1 MKEKMKKIVSRRA
14 IVIFFLIVY
23 ALIIMISTRSEY
35 LQYKEIGEQYVSIFE
50 KNVKTKYLVFLVAF
64 VISYLAIF
72 ISNKVVRGFL
82 KELFDKEQ
90 KEMPKLP
97 NKSISFIVSVIVA
110 FVAQWTLTQKF
121 LMFTSVAKFGINDP
135 VFGMDV
141 SFYMFQI
148 PFIKAVLIFAIAFL
162 ALLTVYISVYYIV
175 IINVCLQGVEANE
188 LRKNNFLKQL
198 FINLFIIAFL
208 IACLM
213 ILSSQE
219 VVTGNLITL
228 KDDARTELVG
238 AGLTE
243 VKVKVL
249 GYRIL
254 AVVILFS
261 LCRVIKY
268 LKKFKVKK
276 IVSSMLITPIYL
288 VILFVVMTGFQ
299 YIYAERNELDKQ
311 KKYIDENIKNTRI
324 AYSVDIEEK
333 EIDNTST
340 LDDITISKNADLIRQ
355 ITLLD
360 KETTLTNLVEYK
372 DNEGY
377 YTYKTTQ
384 IGRYRVNGRMK
395 SLYITP
401 REIISGANRTYNN
414 KTYQYT
420 HGYGVVISD
429 ATTVDK
435 TTGGLSYIQSKYTS
449 DEDKIKIAEPRIY
462 FGLATNDTIVTNAK
476 DKKEF
481 DYPTSTTSYEEN
493 EYDGEA
499 GISANL
505 FDRAVLSISEKNYK
519 LLFNSSMN
527 SDSKILMNRNIR
539 DRAKV
544 LLPYLLYDES
554 PYMVIRDDGELVW
567 VLDAYTVSNSYPYS
581 QKTTI
586 QVEGKYKQINYIRN
600 SIKVVIDAYDGTTKF
615 YITDSTDPI
624 AMSYY
629 NMYPELFVDKNES
642 IPEDIQKNIVYPEF
656 LYKIQATVLERY
668 HNVNTEILYRSDDV
682 WEADRQIG
690 SDDMNKISVE
700 PYYTVLKTS
709 DATSEEL
716 GLVLPYTKANKQS
729 LNSYLVGTYSDG
741 KNKLTMYKLIS
752 DTTLPAI
759 QQLNVQIDQDK
770 TFSDELEK
778 INTTGTQII
787 RKTYIVPIENSILY
801 IEPVYQVL
809 LNEQSKVPTLKKV
822 IVASGT
828 KVAIGDD
835 LVEAL
840 TTLLTDSAGKIEFV
854 NTEDKQQL
862 INAIIKASKNLKE
875 STESKNWELIGTDI
889 EKLQTLIDQLEA
901 VEKQNTETTNN
912 KSGFLDSKE

>member
-1 MKEKMKKIVSRRA
+1 MKEKMKKVISRRA

-50 KNVKTKYLVFLVAF
+50 KNIKTKYLVFLVTF
-64 VISYLAIF
+64 MISYLAIF
-72 ISNKVVRGFL
+72 ISNKVVRKFL
-82 KELFDKEQ
+82 KELFEKEQ

-110 FVAQWTLTQKF
+110 FIAQWTLTQKF
-121 LMFTSVAKFGINDP
+121 LMFTNVAQFGIEDP
-135 VFGMDV
+135 VFGLDI

-148 PFIKAVLIFAIAFL
+148 PFIKAVLIFLIAFL
-162 ALLTVYISVYYIV
+162 AILTVYISVYYIV

-198 FINLFIIAFL
+198 FTNLFIIAFL

-213 ILSSQE
+213 VLSSQE

-228 KDDARTELVG
+228 KDETRTELVG
-238 AGLTE
+238 AGVTE
-243 VKVKVL
+243 VKIKVM

-254 AVVILFS
+254 SLVILFS

-288 VILFVVMTGFQ
+288 VVLFIVMTGFQ

-311 KKYIDENIKNTRI
+311 KKYIDENIKSTRM
-324 AYSVDIEEK
+324 AYSIDIEEK

-340 LDDITISKNADLIRQ
+340 LDDTTISKNADLIRQ
-355 ITLLD
+355 ITILD
-360 KETTLTNLVEYK
+360 KNTTLSNLSEYK
-372 DNEGY
+372 NNEGY

-384 IGRYRVNGRMK
+384 IGRYRINGRMK

-401 REIISGANRTYNN
+401 REIVSGVNRTYNN

-420 HGYGVVISD
+420 HGYGVVISEAVSAD
-429 ATTVDK
+429 EN
-435 TTGGLSYIQSKYTS
+435 TGSLLYIQSKYTN
-449 DEDKIKIAEPRIY
+449 DDDKIKIEEPRIY
-462 FGLATNDTIVTNAK
+462 FGLATNDTIVTNVK

-481 DYPTSTTSYEEN
+481 DYPISTTTYEEN
-493 EYDGEA
+493 KYSGDA

-505 FDRAVLSISEKNYK
+505 LDRAVLSITEKNYK
-519 LLFNSSMN
+519 LLFNNSMN
-527 SDSKILMNRNIR
+527 ADSKILMNRNIR

-544 LLPYLLYDES
+544 LLPYLIYDES

-567 VLDAYTVSNSYPYS
+567 VLDAYTTSNSYPYS

-586 QVEGKYKQINYIRN
+586 QTEGKYKQINYIRN
-600 SIKVVIDAYDGTTKF
+600 SVKVIIDAYDGTTKF

-642 IPEDIQKNIVYPEF
+642 IPEDIRKNIVYPEY
-656 LYKIQATVLERY
+656 LYKIQSTILERY

-682 WEADRQIG
+682 WQADRQMG
-690 SDDMNKISVE
+690 SDDTNKISVE
-700 PYYTVLKTS
+700 PYYTVLKTVDS
-709 DATSEEL
+709 SNEEL

-729 LNSYLVGTYSDG
+729 LNSYLVGTYSGG
-741 KNKLTMYKLIS
+741 KNKLIMYKLIS

-770 TFSDELEK
+770 TISEELEK

-801 IEPVYQVL
+801 IEPVYQIL
-809 LNEQSKVPTLKKV
+809 LNEESKVPTLKKV

-840 TTLLTDSAGKIEFV
+840 TTLLTDSASKIEFV

-889 EKLQTLIDQLEA
+889 EKLQTLIDQLEV
-901 VEKQNTETTNN
+901 VEKQNAD
-912 KSGFLDSKE
+912 DSKNGFFESKE

>member
-1 MKEKMKKIVSRRA
+1 MKEKMKKVISRRA

-50 KNVKTKYLVFLVAF
+50 KNIKTKYLVFLVTF
-64 VISYLAIF
+64 MISYLAIF
-72 ISNKVVRGFL
+72 ISNKVVRKFL

-110 FVAQWTLTQKF
+110 FIAQWTLTQKF
-121 LMFTSVAKFGINDP
+121 LMFTNVAQFGIEDP
-135 VFGMDV
+135 VFGLDI

-148 PFIKAVLIFAIAFL
+148 PFIKAVLIFLIAFL
-162 ALLTVYISVYYIV
+162 AILTVYISVYYIV

-198 FINLFIIAFL
+198 FTNLFIIAFL

-213 ILSSQE
+213 VLSSQE

-228 KDDARTELVG
+228 KDENRTELVG
-238 AGLTE
+238 AGVTE
-243 VKVKVL
+243 VKIKVM

-254 AVVILFS
+254 SLVILFS

-288 VILFVVMTGFQ
+288 VVLFIVMTGFQ

-311 KKYIDENIKNTRI
+311 KKYIDENIKSTRM
-324 AYSVDIEEK
+324 AYSIDIEEK

-340 LDDITISKNADLIRQ
+340 LDDTTISKNADLIRQ
-355 ITLLD
+355 ITILD
-360 KETTLTNLVEYK
+360 KNTTLSNLSEYK
-372 DNEGY
+372 NNEGY

-384 IGRYRVNGRMK
+384 IGRYRINGRMK

-401 REIISGANRTYNN
+401 REIVSGVNRTYNN

-420 HGYGVVISD
+420 HGYGVVISEAVSAD
-429 ATTVDK
+429 EN
-435 TTGGLSYIQSKYTS
+435 TGSLLYIQSKYTN
-449 DEDKIKIAEPRIY
+449 DDDKIKIEEPRIY
-462 FGLATNDTIVTNAK
+462 FGLATNDTIVTNVK

-481 DYPTSTTSYEEN
+481 DYPISTTTYEEN
-493 EYDGEA
+493 KYSGDA

-505 FDRAVLSISEKNYK
+505 LDRAVLSITEKNYK
-519 LLFNSSMN
+519 LLFNNSMN
-527 SDSKILMNRNIR
+527 ADSKILMNRNIR

-544 LLPYLLYDES
+544 LLPYLIYDES

-567 VLDAYTVSNSYPYS
+567 VLDAYTTSNSYPYS

-586 QVEGKYKQINYIRN
+586 QTEGKYKQINYIRN
-600 SIKVVIDAYDGTTKF
+600 SVKVIIDAYDGTTKF

-642 IPEDIQKNIVYPEF
+642 IPEDIRKNIVYPEY
-656 LYKIQATVLERY
+656 LYKIQSTILERY

-682 WEADRQIG
+682 WQADRQMG
-690 SDDMNKISVE
+690 SDDTNKISVE
-700 PYYTVLKTS
+700 PYYTVLKTVDS
-709 DATSEEL
+709 SNEEL

-729 LNSYLVGTYSDG
+729 LNSYLVGTYSGG
-741 KNKLTMYKLIS
+741 KNKLIMYKLIS

-770 TFSDELEK
+770 TISEELEK

-801 IEPVYQVL
+801 IEPVYQIL
-809 LNEQSKVPTLKKV
+809 LNEESKVPTLKKV

-840 TTLLTDSAGKIEFV
+840 TTLLTDSASKIEFV

-889 EKLQTLIDQLEA
+889 EKLQTLIDQLEV
-901 VEKQNTETTNN
+901 VEKQNAD
-912 KSGFLDSKE
+912 DSKNGFFESKE